1 MGYYKGK
8 DIYNLTFY
16 NRFGEK
22 IDYNQPIG
30 SAEGHGGGDIRLLEM
45 IIRGGLEDPL
55 GQVADSRA
63 GAMSI
68 MIGIAANHSMAEGK
82 QIQIADL
89 MDE

>member
-1 MGYYKGK
+1 MRVGFYKGK

-30 SAEGHGGGDIRLLEM
+30 SAEGHGGGDIRLLDM

-55 GQVADSRA
+55 GPGGRLQSRRYVYYDRHCCQPLHGGGQADS
-63 GAMSI
+63 
-68 MIGIAANHSMAEGK
+68 
-82 QIQIADL
+82 DC
-89 MDE
+89 